1 MASTVTT
8 STLRDERARARE
20 RLREER
26 HASASASAS
35 APALPPVR
43 TPAANPHAMVD
54 LTGWQLVPASQAAQ
68 FYTERGKLVTQ
79 LPTPSPSSD

>member
-1 MASTVTT
+1 MASTATT
-8 STLRDERARARE
+8 STLREERARARE

-26 HASASASAS
+26 NAAASAP

-43 TPAANPHAMVD
+43 TPATNPHAMVD

-79 LPTPSPSSD
+79 LPTPSPSSN

>member
-1 MASTVTT
+1 MTSTT
-8 STLRDERARARE
+8 STLREERARARE

-26 HASASASAS
+26 NAAASAS

-79 LPTPSPSSD
+79 LPTPSPAPSSN

>member
-1 MASTVTT
+1 MASTSTT
-8 STLRDERARARE
+8 STLREERARARE

-26 HASASASAS
+26 NAPAS

-79 LPTPSPSSD
+79 LPTPSPVPEQ

>member
-1 MASTVTT
+1 MASTATT
-8 STLRDERARARE
+8 STLREERARARE

-26 HASASASAS
+26 NASAS
-35 APALPPVR
+35 APAPALPSVR

-79 LPTPSPSSD
+79 LPTPSPVPEQ

>member
-1 MASTVTT
+1 MASTATT
-8 STLRDERARARE
+8 STLREERARARE

-26 HASASASAS
+26 NASAS
-35 APALPPVR
+35 APAPALPSVR

-54 LTGWQLVPASQAAQ
+54 LTGWQLVPASQAAL

-79 LPTPSPSSD
+79 LPTPSPVPEQ

>member
-1 MASTVTT
+1 MSSTT

-26 HASASASAS
+26 NANAN
-35 APALPPVR
+35 APPAVR
-43 TPAANPHAMVD
+43 TPAANPYAKVD
-54 LTGWQLVPASQAAQ
+54 LTGWQMVPAAQAAQ

-79 LPTPSPSSD
+79 LPTPSPAPSSN